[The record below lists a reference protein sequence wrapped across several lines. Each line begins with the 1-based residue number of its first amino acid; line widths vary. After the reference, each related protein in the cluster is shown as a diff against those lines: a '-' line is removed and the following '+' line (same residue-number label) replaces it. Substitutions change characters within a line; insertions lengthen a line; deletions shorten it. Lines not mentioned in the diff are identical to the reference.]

1 MSNFQILNL
10 NLYFPP
16 RPISAHKLIGSF
28 LQNRS
33 DRVLTPESF
42 PVTRN
47 YKRVLFIRYSAQPLI
62 GTFNPVTVN
71 PSMFK
76 PFVFNMEFPGEERW
90 PLENIGYQEK
100 IIK

>member
-10 NLYFPP
+10 NLYLPP

-33 DRVLTPESF
+33 DRFLPPESF

-47 YKRVLFIRYSAQPLI
+47 YKRVLFLRYSSQPLI
-62 GTFNPVTVN
+62 GTFNPVTFN

-76 PFVFNMEFPGEERW
+76 PFVFNMEFPGEEKW